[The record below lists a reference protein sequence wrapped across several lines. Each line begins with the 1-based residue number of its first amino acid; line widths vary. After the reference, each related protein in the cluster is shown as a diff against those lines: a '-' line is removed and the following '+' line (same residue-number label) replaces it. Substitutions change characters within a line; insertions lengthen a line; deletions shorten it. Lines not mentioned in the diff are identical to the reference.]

1 MAVAVLRL
9 TFWKFG
15 CLRFG
20 VLCWAG
26 QIVTGFSLRAAQVRG
41 LGLQG
46 SGLRVRDFVVLNPG
60 DSFTSG
66 IIGLEV
72 YAR

>member
-1 MAVAVLRL
+1 MLTVWGFVCRGWADCYGLR
-9 TFWKFG
+9 
-15 CLRFG
+15 
-20 VLCWAG
+20 
-26 QIVTGFSLRAAQVRG
+26 SYRAAQVRG

-46 SGLRVRDFVVLNPG
+46 SRLRVPDFVVLNPG